1 MFIVFLFQAGL
12 MMALRTGLTDMTALL
27 GFNYRACLS
36 IFPSAVKDNFGQKNF
51 SINDGLVFAAWGACG
66 FVFPLFAGKLFEV
79 AKKASG
85 TGTGSYNDAC
95 LTAAGL
101 TFATRSIKQRRKAK
115 FAGKGKQ

>member
-1 MFIVFLFQAGL
+1 
-12 MMALRTGLTDMTALL
+12 
-27 GFNYRACLS
+27 
-36 IFPSAVKDNFGQKNF
+36 VKDNFGQKNF
-51 SINDGLVFAAWGACG
+51 SINYGLVFAAWGAGG
-66 FVFPLFAGKLFEV
+66 FVFPLFAGKLFGA

-101 TFATRSIKQRRKAK
+101 TFATRSIKQRHKAK